1 MLYKVMYKLPHTTKA
16 HGLWLPFLDLWIGVL
31 GENLL
36 LDKLDKD
43 TEEPLV
49 FTASNK
55 KGSGFREQLHLLPDF
70 STLKV

>member
-1 MLYKVMYKLPHTTKA
+1 MYKLPRTAEA
-16 HGLWLPFLDLWIGVL
+16 HGSCLPFLDLWIGVL

-36 LDKLDKD
+36 LDKLGKD
-43 TEEPLV
+43 TEEPLI

-70 STLKV
+70 WTLRV